1 MYWIN
6 VYGSDIHM
14 AANRK
19 KKHKKSYLYTVLY
32 AFITL
37 ICIIIILAVIS
48 AVKPKLAR
56 TDTREGSNIESVSEI
71 TTSEKESKSSSGIKE
86 KTTKHEEKEETS
98 STVPETTESVT
109 TDKNASPG
117 SFYYG
122 VTYRSPRAKTCD
134 VFKHGRTL
142 MLINNE
148 WELPEDFKWD
158 LVRWSDGTSVDA
170 LSLNSQAYDSVKA
183 VDKAA
188 YQPLKDLFAAAK
200 NAGVPLQLVSAYR
213 SIDLQDRLFTRSVNA
228 YLGQGYSKEQAIK
241 KANYSRT
248 FTGTSEHN
256 IGLGFDILQEGNYYL
271 SESFD
276 QTKQFKWLQE
286 NAADYGFILRYPK
299 DKVSVTEIMYEPWH
313 YRYVG
318 VEVAKEI
325 KSKGICFEEYIAQLD
340 G

>member
-1 MYWIN
+1 
-6 VYGSDIHM
+6 M
-14 AANRK
+14 AAGNK
-19 KKHKKSYLYTVLY
+19 KKHKQSYLYTVFY

-37 ICIIIILAVIS
+37 VCIAVILAVIS
-48 AVKPKLAR
+48 AVKPKLAKNR
-56 TDTREGSNIESVSEI
+56 TQEGPALSSLSGEA
-71 TTSEKESKSSSGIKE
+71 TKKEQTDSKSGEEDSQKPSGSE
-86 KTTKHEEKEETS
+86 TQAVSTTKQEAE
-98 STVPETTESVT
+98 STTVN
-109 TDKNASPG
+109 KNPSPG

-122 VTYRSPRAKTCD
+122 VSYRSPRAKTCD

-158 LVRWSDGTSVDA
+158 LVRWTDGSPVDA

-183 VDKAA
+183 VDKEA

-213 SIDLQDRLFTRSVNA
+213 SIDLQDRLFTRSVNT
-228 YLGQGYSKEQAIK
+228 YLGQGYSKEEAIK

-325 KSKGICFEEYIAQLD
+325 NSKGICFEEYIAQLD